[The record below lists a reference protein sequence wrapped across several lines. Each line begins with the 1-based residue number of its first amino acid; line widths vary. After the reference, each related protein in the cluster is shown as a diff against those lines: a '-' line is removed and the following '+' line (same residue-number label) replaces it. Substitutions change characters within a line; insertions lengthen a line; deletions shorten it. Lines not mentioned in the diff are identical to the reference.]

1 MRLTLRTLLA
11 WRDHTLSPADRADMD
26 AKVSASEAAHVL
38 LARIDRV
45 GADDTLPAPHG
56 HAAADPNAVAEYLD
70 NVLPTAALDG
80 FERACLQSDDLLAE
94 VAASHRLLAEVNL
107 DPRVL
112 PTLGRAEHARLLK
125 AFRARAEAAAHVASA
140 AADTAGAP
148 GVPGTPDPAPDAVV
162 VRSASTD
169 PRPPRTLERSSRGA
183 WLLAVSAMLL
193 LGALT
198 GVLAWSVGRGRPVA
212 TRDLAAVPGR
222 PLAEGVAQPTIAPA
236 GALDATPPRGAVAE
250 GGGATPPA
258 DPLDTPRQ
266 PALAA
271 TAADPAAVATA
282 GAQAREPA
290 VPATPPAAMVA
301 DAGRHNA
308 PPSPPSLPVPDEPL
322 PAEPALPAPLA
333 PPPAIAATVP
343 APAAAQPAA
352 ATVPFGDALAIA
364 ARPVAPPTAAV
375 MPASP
380 PREAPGEPAAD
391 AVAAPADAMAVIGD
405 DPLLLSAVAA
415 GDDGPQAWMV
425 ARAGDRPAMPT
436 QLLAPASCRPTL
448 EIDGVRVLLTPGT
461 LATLRRDDAGQ
472 PWLAVDVGAV
482 VLVGAP
488 GPAALRL
495 SVAGL
500 DGFATTVPGAPI
512 GFEVVRGPA
521 RGGDGLPAAPTVS
534 GLVYATGAA
543 VPWRQIEPP
552 PAGADTI
559 PAGATLLWTTPDAGE
574 VRITRRERTPAWLAA
589 LEPGDAFERAARS
602 ALGAA
607 LLSGDPAEP
616 ALERLAGERRSERR
630 IAAAATLSLIG
641 RHEPLASLLVEATPR
656 RMLRDEEWT
665 RLVRTAVPRALT
677 PGLPGAAAFTRAL
690 TAAAPAGTGSF
701 VAQLAGGIDARAL
714 DRSGR
719 ARLVDALESPW
730 LVVRRS
736 AWHTL
741 LEIDPPDAVDRL
753 RYRPDRATELNA
765 DGVRWWRERIGAEPT
780 GPGGG

>member
-26 AKVSASEAAHVL
+26 AKVTASEAAHVL

-112 PTLGRAEHARLLK
+112 PTLGRAEHARLLA
-125 AFRARAEAAAHVASA
+125 AFRARAEAAARVALA
-140 AADTAGAP
+140 AAPAASDTT
-148 GVPGTPDPAPDAVV
+148 GTPDAVV
-162 VRSASTD
+162 ARSASTD
-169 PRPPRTLERSSRGA
+169 LPPARTLERSSRGA

-198 GVLAWSVGRGRPVA
+198 GVLAWSVGRGRPGA

-222 PLAEGVAQPTIAPA
+222 PVADGAAQPMIAPA
-236 GALDATPPRGAVAE
+236 GALDATAPRGAVAE
-250 GGGATPPA
+250 GGGATSPA
-258 DPLDTPRQ
+258 DPLDAPQQ
-266 PALAA
+266 PGIAA

-282 GAQAREPA
+282 GAQPREPA
-290 VPATPPAAMVA
+290 VPASPPAAMVA
-301 DAGRHNA
+301 DAGRRDA

-322 PAEPALPAPLA
+322 PAEPAPPAPSV
-333 PPPAIAATVP
+333 PPPAIAAAVP
-343 APAAAQPAA
+343 APAAPQPAA

-375 MPASP
+375 MPAPP

-391 AVAAPADAMAVIGD
+391 AVAATADALAVIGD
-405 DPLLLSAVAA
+405 DPLLVSAVAA

-436 QLLAPASCRPTL
+436 RLLAPASCRPTL

-495 SVAGL
+495 SVDGL

-512 GFEVVRGPA
+512 GFEVVRGPT
-521 RGGDGLPAAPTVS
+521 RGGDGPLAAPTVS

-630 IAAAATLSLIG
+630 SAAAATLSLIG
-641 RHEPLASLLVEATPR
+641 RHEPLASLLVEATPQ
-656 RMLRDEEWT
+656 RMLRDEEWS
-665 RLVRTAVPRALT
+665 RLVRTAVPRALA
-677 PGLPGAAAFTRAL
+677 PGLPGAEAFTRAL
-690 TAAAPAGTGSF
+690 TAAAPAGTGAF
-701 VAQLAGGIDARAL
+701 VAQVAGGIDARSL
-714 DRSGR
+714 DRSGL

-753 RYRPDRATELNA
+753 RYRPDRAAEFNA